1 MTMSPIS
8 STISPSG
15 MCSAKTI
22 GLGAQRPRLSFIVP
36 VYNDQANIAR
46 CVRSIAALH
55 SFRQDDD
62 EVIILDNGSTDDTH
76 QILHQC
82 SFQFE
87 VIEHLHVSAL
97 RNRGAQMAKGDLLAF
112 VDSDVELFPEWLEN
126 SLDAFEDPLVV
137 AAGCFPEV
145 PTDATW
151 VQRSWDIQQRGC
163 QPTTSFSIA
172 WLPSMNLI
180 VRREAFESIGGF
192 NEDLETAEDVDL
204 CYRLANHGTI
214 MCNPTMKAI
223 HWGEAKDLATFW
235 KKEVWRGIGNVRGM
249 YSHGFR
255 LDELP
260 SVGYPL
266 YILLFATLVALG
278 VGFDLRNGQVLL
290 SLPSL
295 ALLVLPASMLAM
307 KAAHRSQRLSYV
319 PSLFVLYL
327 TYGFA
332 RALAIVKSFFPRS
345 KSR

>member
-1 MTMSPIS
+1 MNQVSSPI
-8 STISPSG
+8 PSG
-15 MCSAKTI
+15 GVCTASP
-22 GLGAQRPRLSFIVP
+22 GGQSVLRPSLSFIIP
-36 VYNDQANIAR
+36 VYNDQANIGR
-46 CVRSIAALH
+46 CVRSITALQK
-55 SFRQDDD
+55 FRQADD
-62 EVIILDNGSTDDTH
+62 EVIILDNGSTDETH
-76 QILHQC
+76 QILNQ
-82 SFQFE
+82 SGFPFE

-97 RNRGAQMAKGDLLAF
+97 RNRGAWMAKGDLLAF

-126 SLDAFEDPLVV
+126 SLDVFEDPLVV

-151 VQRSWDIQQRGC
+151 VQRSWDVQQRGC

-180 VRREAFESIGGF
+180 VRREAFESTGGF

-266 YILLFATLVALG
+266 YILLFATLFG
-278 VGFDLRNGQVLL
+278 VGVGVDLWNGQVLI

-295 ALLVLPASMLAM
+295 ALLVLPAIMLAI
-307 KAAHRSQRLSYV
+307 KAAHRSQRLSSV
-319 PSLFVLYL
+319 PALFVLYL

-332 RALAIVKSFFPRS
+332 RALAILKSFFPRS